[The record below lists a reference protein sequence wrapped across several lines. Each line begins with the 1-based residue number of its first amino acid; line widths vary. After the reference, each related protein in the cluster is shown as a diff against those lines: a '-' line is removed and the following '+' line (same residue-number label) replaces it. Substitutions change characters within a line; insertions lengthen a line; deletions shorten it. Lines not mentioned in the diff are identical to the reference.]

1 MAKIANGNKKKV
13 STNKN
18 SNNNNKSIKAKIIEQ
33 LKNERERDRVAH
45 IKSVFCD
52 KSRAYKM
59 HEHQKFYLL
68 YWGQLRQC
76 LAYGLESWLV
86 IWALRQN
93 PHYPPKSLGKLVRV
107 FSALVCIV
115 EKTNKVDLWDITER
129 EREWN
134 KMNKIEINKKS
145 DDLKW
150 NRTKRKCQCMVEIVF
165 LYGKGSVCVCVICI
179 RDG

>member
-45 IKSVFCD
+45 IKSAFCD

-68 YWGQLRQC
+68 Y
-76 LAYGLESWLV
+76 
-86 IWALRQN
+86 
-93 PHYPPKSLGKLVRV
+93 
-107 FSALVCIV
+107 
-115 EKTNKVDLWDITER
+115 
-129 EREWN
+129 
-134 KMNKIEINKKS
+134 
-145 DDLKW
+145 
-150 NRTKRKCQCMVEIVF
+150 
-165 LYGKGSVCVCVICI
+165 
-179 RDG
+179 